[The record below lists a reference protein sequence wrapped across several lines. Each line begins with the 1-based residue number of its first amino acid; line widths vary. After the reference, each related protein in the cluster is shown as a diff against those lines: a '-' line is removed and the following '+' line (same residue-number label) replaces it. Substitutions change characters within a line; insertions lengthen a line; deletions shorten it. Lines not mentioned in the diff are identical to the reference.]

1 MACPYEDCGAGGV
14 DWLHPANAQD
24 GASSPRCAVESLP
37 RVMGEMTQPNNPLFD
52 GLQHQ
57 TQIYFRGLMGERSSV
72 PVALEQLE
80 EMARRAL
87 PPEAWDYVAGG
98 AGSEDTVR
106 ANREAFRRW
115 RIVPRMLRDVSERDI
130 GIELF
135 GMRLP
140 GPVLLGPVG
149 VQSILH
155 PEAELASARAAA
167 SIGVPF
173 VYSTAASR
181 TIEQVADAMTN
192 SPRLYQL
199 YWSRDRDI
207 AASMVARAERAGY
220 SAIVVT
226 LDTTI
231 LGWRARDLDR
241 AYLPFLKGDGVAC
254 FFSDPVFRSRLA
266 TPPEQDPRAAVQ
278 LWAGV
283 FGNSA
288 LNWKDLPFLR
298 GRTRL
303 PILLK
308 GILHAEDAARAVDS
322 GMDGVIVS
330 NHGGRQVDGAIAALD
345 ALPEVVKAVK
355 GRIPV
360 LFDSGIRHGADAFK
374 AIALGARAVLLG
386 RLYVYGLAIAG
397 EEGVRDVVRNFLA
410 DFDLTLAL
418 SGHRSCAELNSSTLV
433 RQDADGGQ

>member
-1 MACPYEDCGAGGV
+1 M
-14 DWLHPANAQD
+14 N
-24 GASSPRCAVESLP
+24 
-37 RVMGEMTQPNNPLFD
+37 QPPNPLFD

-57 TQIYFRGLMGERSSV
+57 TQIYLRGLMGERSSV
-72 PVALEQLE
+72 PIALEQLE
-80 EMARRAL
+80 EKACKVLR
-87 PPEAWDYVAGG
+87 PEAWDYVAGG

-130 GIELF
+130 GVDLF
-135 GMRLP
+135 GIRLP

-155 PEAELASARAAA
+155 PDAELASARAAA

-181 TIEQVADAMTN
+181 SIEQVAEAMGKA
-192 SPRLYQL
+192 PRLYQL
-199 YWSRDRDI
+199 YWARDREI

-241 AYLPFLKGDGVAC
+241 AYLPFLKGEGVAC

-266 TPPEQDPRAAVQ
+266 TPPEQDPAAAVR

-283 FGNSA
+283 FSNSA
-288 LNWKDLPFLR
+288 LNWTDLPFLR
-298 GRTRL
+298 ARTKL

-322 GMDGVIVS
+322 GVDGVIVS
-330 NHGGRQVDGAIAALD
+330 NHGGRQVDGAVAALD
-345 ALPEVVKAVK
+345 ALPQVVKAVR
-355 GRIPV
+355 GRLPV

-397 EEGVRDVVRNFLA
+397 EQGVRDVVQNFLA

-418 SGHRSCAELNSSTLV
+418 SGYRNCNELTPTALI
-433 RQDADGGQ
+433 RQDADTNP

>member
-1 MACPYEDCGAGGV
+1 
-14 DWLHPANAQD
+14 
-24 GASSPRCAVESLP
+24 
-37 RVMGEMTQPNNPLFD
+37 
-52 GLQHQ
+52 
-57 TQIYFRGLMGERSSV
+57 
-72 PVALEQLE
+72 
-80 EMARRAL
+80 
-87 PPEAWDYVAGG
+87 
-98 AGSEDTVR
+98 
-106 ANREAFRRW
+106 
-115 RIVPRMLRDVSERDI
+115 
-130 GIELF
+130 
-135 GMRLP
+135 
-140 GPVLLGPVG
+140 
-149 VQSILH
+149 
-155 PEAELASARAAA
+155 
-167 SIGVPF
+167 
-173 VYSTAASR
+173 
-181 TIEQVADAMTN
+181 
-192 SPRLYQL
+192 
-199 YWSRDRDI
+199 
-207 AASMVARAERAGY
+207 
-220 SAIVVT
+220 
-226 LDTTI
+226 
-231 LGWRARDLDR
+231 
-241 AYLPFLKGDGVAC
+241 
-254 FFSDPVFRSRLA
+254 VFRSRLA

>member
-1 MACPYEDCGAGGV
+1 MS
-14 DWLHPANAQD
+14 Q
-24 GASSPRCAVESLP
+24 PR
-37 RVMGEMTQPNNPLFD
+37 NPLFD

-57 TQIYFRGLMGERSSV
+57 TQIYIRGLMGERSSV
-72 PVALEQLE
+72 PIAIEQLE
-80 EMARRAL
+80 AKARQAL
-87 PPEAWDYVAGG
+87 RPEAWDYVAGG

-130 GIELF
+130 SIELL

-155 PEAELASARAAA
+155 PEADLASARAAA
-167 SIGVPF
+167 ALGVPF

-181 TIEQVADAMTN
+181 SIEQVADAMHN
-192 SPRLYQL
+192 APRLYQL
-199 YWSRDRDI
+199 YWSRDREI

-220 SAIVVT
+220 CAVVVT
-226 LDTTI
+226 LDTNI

-266 TPPEQDPRAAVQ
+266 TPPEQDPGAAVQ

-298 GRTRL
+298 SHTKL
-303 PILLK
+303 PVLLK
-308 GILHAEDAARAVDS
+308 GILHAEDATRAVDC

-330 NHGGRQVDGAIAALD
+330 NHGGRQVDGAVAALD
-345 ALPEVVKAVK
+345 ALPGAVEAVR

-360 LFDSGIRHGADAFK
+360 LFDSGIRSGSDAFK

-397 EEGVRDVVRNFLA
+397 EQGVRDVVQNFLA

-418 SGHRSCAELNSSTLV
+418 SGYRNCAELNPTALV
-433 RQDADGGQ
+433 RQDADAEP

>member
-1 MACPYEDCGAGGV
+1 VSG
-14 DWLHPANAQD
+14 
-24 GASSPRCAVESLP
+24 PR
-37 RVMGEMTQPNNPLFD
+37 NPLFD

-57 TQIYFRGLMGERSSV
+57 TQIYLRGLRGERSSV

-80 EMARRAL
+80 EKARQAL
-87 PPEAWDYVAGG
+87 RPEAWDYVAGG
-98 AGSEDTVR
+98 AGSEDTIR

-130 GIELF
+130 GVDLF

-167 SIGVPF
+167 SLGVPF

-181 TIEQVADAMTN
+181 SIEDVADAMLN
-192 SPRLYQL
+192 APRLYQL
-199 YWSRDRDI
+199 YWARDPEI

-220 SAIVVT
+220 SAVVVT

-241 AYLPFLKGDGVAC
+241 GYLPFLKAEGVAC

-266 TPPEQDPRAAVQ
+266 TPPEQDPGAAVR
-278 LWAGV
+278 LWSTLFA
-283 FGNSA
+283 NSA

-298 GRTRL
+298 KHTKL
-303 PILLK
+303 PIVLK
-308 GILHAEDAARAVDS
+308 GILHAEDAQKAVDC

-330 NHGGRQVDGAIAALD
+330 NHGGRQVDGAVAALD
-345 ALPEVVKAVK
+345 ALPGVVEAVK
-355 GRIPV
+355 GKIPV

-386 RLYVYGLAIAG
+386 RLYVYGLAVAG
-397 EEGVRDVVRNFLA
+397 EQGVRDVVQNFLA

-418 SGHRSCAELNSSTLV
+418 SGYRSCAELSPAALL
-433 RQDADGGQ
+433 RDALDPSC